1 MVQVFDRQRV
11 EEDSRLVRRDLVH
24 TPQLWLWSVEN
35 GCSGVR
41 QSLASTLGNLSSV
54 SALVSAP
61 GKSGRLWNRPR
72 RDTGSS
78 WGVGLARRT
87 TRSLREEWTL
97 GKPPQLG
104 LGQTS
109 SQVCF

>member
-41 QSLASTLGNLSSV
+41 QSLASTLGNLS
-54 SALVSAP
+54 